1 MGQFTQ
7 EVLNQPQ
14 GSLDTGSNLDIDTSA
29 EQITAG
35 TSYPAT
41 VGVLFRADSDNS
53 GVVYLGNSDV
63 TAGTSASTD
72 GLPLS
77 AGDAVFLQISNANL
91 VYAIGSAINQKI
103 YFMVV

>member
-1 MGQFTQ
+1 MPQFVQ

-14 GSLDTGSNLDIDTSA
+14 GSLDTGSNLDIDTGA
-29 EQITAG
+29 EQITS

-41 VGVLFRADSDNS
+41 VGVLFRADASNS

-63 TAGTSASTD
+63 TAGTAAATD
-72 GLPLS
+72 GFPLS
-77 AGDAVFLQISNANL
+77 AGDGVFLQISNANL
-91 VYAIGSAINQKI
+91 VYAIGSANDQKV

>member
-7 EVLNQPQ
+7 EVINEPQ

-29 EQITAG
+29 EQITS
-35 TSYPAT
+35 TSYAAN
-41 VGVLFRADSDNS
+41 VGVLFRADADNS

-63 TAGTSASTD
+63 TAGTTASTD

-91 VYAIGSAINQKI
+91 VYAIGSAVNQKI

>member
-1 MGQFTQ
+1 MPQFVQ

-14 GSLDTGSNLDIDTSA
+14 GALDTGSNLDIDTTA

-35 TSYPAT
+35 TSYPAE
-41 VGVLFRADSDNS
+41 VGVLFRADSGNS
-53 GVVYLGNSDV
+53 GLVYLGNSDV
-63 TAGTSASTD
+63 TAGTTAATD

-91 VYAIGSAINQKI
+91 VYGIGSAVNQKI

>member
-7 EVLNQPQ
+7 EVINEPQ

-29 EQITAG
+29 EQITS
-35 TSYPAT
+35 TSYPAS
-41 VGVLFRADSDNS
+41 VGVLFRADADNS
-53 GVVYLGNSDV
+53 GVIYLGNSDV
-63 TAGTSASTD
+63 TAGTTAATA

-77 AGDAVFLQISNANL
+77 AGDAIFLQISNANL
-91 VYAIGSAINQKI
+91 DYAIGSAVNQKI

>member
-7 EVLNQPQ
+7 EVINEPQ
-14 GSLDTGSNLDIDTSA
+14 GSLNTGSNLDIDTSA
-29 EQITAG
+29 EQVTS

-41 VGVLFRADSDNS
+41 IGVLFRADASNS
-53 GVVYLGNSDV
+53 GVVFLGKSTV
-63 TAGTSASTD
+63 TAGTTAATD

-91 VYAIGSAINQKI
+91 IYAIGSAVNQKI

>member
-7 EVLNQPQ
+7 EVINEPQ

-29 EQITAG
+29 EQITS

-41 VGVLFRADSDNS
+41 VGVLFRADASNS
-53 GVVYLGNSDV
+53 GVVYLGKSTV
-63 TAGTSASTD
+63 TAGTTASTD
-72 GLPLS
+72 GFPLS
-77 AGDAVFLQISNANL
+77 AGDGVFLQISNANL
-91 VYAIGSAINQKI
+91 IYAIGSAVNQKI

>member
-1 MGQFTQ
+1 MPQFVQ

-14 GSLDTGSNLDIDTSA
+14 GSLDTGSNLDIDTTA
-29 EQITAG
+29 EQLTS
-35 TSYPAT
+35 TSYAAY
-41 VGVLFRADSDNS
+41 VGVLFRADADNS
-53 GVVYLGNSDV
+53 GVIYLGNSDV
-63 TAGTSASTD
+63 TAGTTAATD

-91 VYAIGSAINQKI
+91 VYGIGSAVNQKI

>member
-1 MGQFTQ
+1 MPQFVQ

-14 GSLDTGSNLDIDTSA
+14 GSLDTGSNLDIDTAA
-29 EQITAG
+29 EQITS

-41 VGVLFRADSDNS
+41 VGVLFRADADNS
-53 GVVYLGNSDV
+53 GVIYLGNSDV
-63 TAGTSASTD
+63 TAGTTAATD

-91 VYAIGSAINQKI
+91 VYGIGSAVNQKI
-103 YFMVV
+103 YFLVV

>member
-1 MGQFTQ
+1 MPQFVQ

-29 EQITAG
+29 EQITL

-41 VGVLFRADSDNS
+41 VGVLFRADADNS
-53 GVVYLGNSDV
+53 GVVFLGNSDV
-63 TAGTSASTD
+63 TAGTTAATD

-91 VYAIGSAINQKI
+91 VYAIGSAVNQKV